1 MAPRL
6 VSVALA
12 AAMASGLWWVVA
24 SGSNLALSNAAPAF
38 LWQYG
43 PIFVSGVM
51 GAKGPTVAD
60 VDNDGTLEIIV
71 PAAGEGV
78 DVINH
83 DGTLQQHLT
92 IAPSHHVRAAPTV
105 ANLDTDPQL
114 EIIAITE
121 LYGDNYVYAFNPN
134 GSVLWSFRLNPRD
147 LNNDASNDADA
158 DRNRC
163 IDGTSVC
170 ISVYDARYLAP
181 NPAHADWQIGECQNG
196 TANDCGVSPKPGE
209 IEYPGFSV
217 AVGDV
222 DGDAKPEVMVAV
234 NVRYNF
240 NDYTHSPG
248 NPNGVGEPGNTNDAY
263 DGLLYAWNGEN
274 GTLVSGFPFYDHFG
288 LGSTPAIADVDG
300 DGVDDV
306 IVHSDADRYFA
317 LKGNGSVIKA
327 WGHVSMIRGNGYGT
341 HPVAAD
347 VNGDGKNE
355 VLMTTWVNPDFTNP
369 EHTRGLHLF
378 DSFGERMAGTP
389 LEFLPAYDSE
399 IANQYHTY
407 GPELTPA
414 VVDVD
419 GDGTPEIITP
429 ATDKKLHLLQWNGA
443 TFSERAGWPKSLGDF
458 MGSEAVV
465 ADVDGDAEPE
475 IILAVYDHKK
485 QLRGGQVLAWNLDGT
500 AVAGW
505 SISVGGMNGFK
516 GPAAVGDLDN
526 NGFLD
531 IVVIG
536 ENGQVYAYS
545 TSGNRPEKTLWSQHH
560 RDAAHTGRMP
570 SLSAQQPRGITAA
583 IGPHSVSLSWS
594 VANASGI
601 TGYKVYRR
609 GPGEA
614 NYTLLTGSP
623 IGSTSYHDSNL
634 ADGSL
639 YVYVIGAVTGGGEVK
654 SAPFAA
660 QTGLAANLLTNPG
673 FEANLAHWDFI
684 ISNLTGIGYN
694 LASDTATYHRGRG
707 SARVDLNS
715 PTAGFQHLSQYKP
728 YDAPQPDRILGVTPG
743 AQYVYGGFIRTQG
756 LSPLSTQ
763 VKVDLTIVDVAP
775 TPVAFPTPDNR
786 TQQVVNNTTGWI
798 YVSRLLTIP
807 AGITQTQINLRIARG
822 SATTGSVWLDDAV
835 FRRKETGM
843 DQWVYPNAAW
853 KYSDTGTDLGTAWRG
868 TGYNDAAWQQ
878 GVGPLGYNYAG
889 LGTTLASGRTT
900 YYFRRKVTI
909 SSLPTDA
916 TLWVKYDDG
925 FAAYL
930 NGVLVARNDNMPFSD
945 SPPYAYVTQ
954 SRLAGNSPYA
964 SSGYEAYDLSPFV
977 GLFQTGTDA
986 NVLAIE
992 VHQHQAGDTDA
1003 FFDAWLEAK
1012 ASGPPPPVPIPL
1024 AAGWSLIS
1032 LPVQPT
1038 DGSIAT
1044 LVAGATPSGRIAE
1057 VWVFDRGG
1065 SNCTAGTWKYYKPG
1079 DGSST
1084 LSTVDHKMG
1093 LWVKTT
1099 AATTLNVSGTL
1110 PPSTNISL
1118 CSGWNLVGYPASTAE
1133 AVGTSLS
1140 GLPVARALA
1149 YETAAGAW
1157 RRWDTAIPYA
1167 ALLANFEPQ
1176 QGYWL
1181 YATSAATWT
1190 VP

>member
-1 MAPRL
+1 MGEI
-6 VSVALA
+6 ALA
-12 AAMASGLWWVVA
+12 ALLALGLWWAAA
-24 SGSNLALSNAAPAF
+24 SGSNVARSDAAPAAPVA

-43 PIFVSGVM
+43 PIFVSGVL
-51 GAKGPTVAD
+51 GAKGPTMAD
-60 VDNDGTLEIIV
+60 VDRDGKLEVIV
-71 PAAGEGV
+71 PAPSLGV
-78 DVINH
+78 DILSYT
-83 DGTLQQHLT
+83 GTLKIRLPTAHN
-92 IAPSHHVRAAPTV
+92 IRASPTV
-105 ANLDTDPQL
+105 ANLDNDPDL

-121 LYGDNYVYAFNPN
+121 QYGNEGAGIFNYVYAFNPD
-134 GSVLWSFRLNPRD
+134 GSLLWSFRLNPRD
-147 LNNDASNDADA
+147 LNNDGNTDTDA

-170 ISVYDARYLAP
+170 VSVYDARYLAP
-181 NPAHADWQIGECQNG
+181 NPATADWQIGECQNG
-196 TANDCGVSPKPGE
+196 TVNDCGVVPKPGE
-209 IEYPGFSV
+209 IEYPGFSA
-217 AVGDV
+217 AVGDI
-222 DGDAKPEVMVAV
+222 DGDGKPEVVVAV
-234 NVRYNF
+234 SVRYNF

-306 IVHSDADRYFA
+306 IVHSDADRYYA
-317 LKGNGSVIKA
+317 LRGNGSVIRA

-347 VNGDGKNE
+347 INGDGKNE
-355 VLMTTWVNPDFTNP
+355 ILMTTWVNPAFTNP

-389 LEFLPAYDSE
+389 LEFLPAYDNE

-429 ATDKKLHLLQWNGA
+429 ATDKKLHFLQWNGA

-458 MGSEAVV
+458 MGSEATV

-475 IILAVYDHKK
+475 IILTIYDHKK
-485 QLRGGQVLAWNLDGT
+485 QMRGGQVLAWNLDGT
-500 AVAGW
+500 AVTGW
-505 SISVGGMNGFK
+505 PINVGGMNGFK
-516 GPAAVGDLDN
+516 GPAAVGDLDG

-531 IVVIG
+531 VVVVG
-536 ENGQVYAYS
+536 EDGYVRAYS
-545 TSGNRPEKTLWSQHH
+545 TSGTRPDKTLWSQHH

-570 SLSAQQPRGITAA
+570 PLSSQQPRGIGAS
-583 IGPHSVSLSWS
+583 IGPHNVSLSWY
-594 VANASGI
+594 VADASGI

-609 GPGEA
+609 GPGETS
-614 NYTLLTGSP
+614 YTLLIGSP
-623 IGSTSYHDSNL
+623 IGSTSYNDSNL

-654 SAPFAA
+654 SAPFAV

-684 ISNLTGIGYN
+684 ISNIIGVGYS
-694 LASDTATYHRGRG
+694 LSSDTTTYYRGRG
-707 SARVDLNS
+707 SVRVDFNS
-715 PTAGFQHLSQYKP
+715 PTSGFQHLSQYKP
-728 YDAPQPDRILGVTPG
+728 YDAPQPDRILSVTPG
-743 AQYVYGGFIRTQG
+743 ARYAYGGFIRAQG
-756 LSPLSTQ
+756 LSPVSTP
-763 VKVDLTIVDVAP
+763 VRVDLVIADVAP

-798 YVSRLLTIP
+798 YVSRILTMP
-807 AGITQTQINLRIARG
+807 VGITQTQITWRIQRG
-822 SATTGSVWLDDAV
+822 SATSGSVWLDEAV

-843 DQWVYPNAAW
+843 DLWIIPGAIW
-853 KYSDTGTDLGTAWRG
+853 KYSDTGTDLGTAWRE
-868 TGYNDAAWQQ
+868 TGYNDSAWQQ
-878 GVGPLGYNYAG
+878 GVGPLGYNATG
-889 LGTTLASGRTT
+889 LATILTSGRTT
-900 YYFRRKVTI
+900 YYFRRKFTI
-909 SSLPTDA
+909 SSLPVDA

-930 NGVLVARNDNMPFSD
+930 NGVLVARSDNMPFSD
-945 SPPYAYVTQ
+945 SPPYTYVTQ
-954 SRLAGNSPYA
+954 NKVIGYSPYA
-964 SSGYEAYDLSPFV
+964 APSYEAYDLSPFV
-977 GLFQTGTDA
+977 GLFQSGTEA

-992 VHQHQAGDTDA
+992 VHQHQAGDADA

-1012 ASGPPPPVPIPL
+1012 ASGPPPPVPVPL
-1024 AAGWSLIS
+1024 AAGWNLIS
-1032 LPVQPT
+1032 LPVQPI
-1038 DGSIAT
+1038 DGSVAN
-1044 LVAGATPSGRIAE
+1044 LVAGTTPAGKIAE
-1057 VWVFDRGG
+1057 VWAFDNCAGG
-1065 SNCTAGTWKYYKPG
+1065 IWKYYKPG

-1093 LWVKTT
+1093 LWIKTT
-1099 AATTLNVSGTL
+1099 EATTLNVVGTL

-1118 CSGWNLVGYPASTAE
+1118 CAGWNLVGYPATAAQ
-1133 AVGTSLS
+1133 AVGTSLA
-1140 GLPVARALA
+1140 GLPVARALT
-1149 YETAAGAW
+1149 YETATGAW

-1167 ALLANFEPQ
+1167 TSLVNLEPQ
-1176 QGYWL
+1176 RGYWL
-1181 YATSAATWT
+1181 YATGATTWM